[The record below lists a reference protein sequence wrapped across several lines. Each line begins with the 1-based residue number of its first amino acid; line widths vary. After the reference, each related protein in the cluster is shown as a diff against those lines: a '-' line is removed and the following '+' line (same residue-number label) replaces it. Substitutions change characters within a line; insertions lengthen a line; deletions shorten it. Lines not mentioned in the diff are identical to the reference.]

1 MGRCEQSCFWQ
12 GKKCVV
18 LHYHWDILNWKCSVA
33 KCSDPYL
40 EFVLCISLI
49 QLHTDSSEHTH
60 GAVGSHI
67 AAAPGEQQYL
77 LSPCYWGLKRALVI
91 YSPHLQ
97 SLPDLRLKPA
107 TFGLQVRLSNH

>member
-1 MGRCEQSCFWQ
+1 M
-12 GKKCVV
+12 
-18 LHYHWDILNWKCSVA
+18 A

-77 LSPCYWGLKRALVI
+77 LSLVI
-91 YSPHLQ
+91 EGWRERWLFIPPTYNPCRTWDSNPQPLGYKSD
-97 SLPDLRLKPA
+97 SLTIRP
-107 TFGLQVRLSNH
+107 QLSH